1 MSISNVKL
9 TKHLSRIDNEVAE
22 IKQEL
27 HAAIESMLS
36 ICDTAQKKYKE
47 NEALQATVSEIYQ
60 VCTVHDI
67 LRQRLD
73 KIKRESARIADPNLP
88 EDDDDLLEG
97 PQTGDEG
104 MSEEQIQKL
113 LES

>member
-1 MSISNVKL
+1 MSISNAKI
-9 TKHLSRIDNEVAE
+9 TKHLGRIDNEVAE

-27 HAAIESMLS
+27 HDAIESVLA
-36 ICDTAQKKYKE
+36 ICDKTQKKHKN
-47 NEALQATVSEIYQ
+47 NEALQEATSEIYQ
-60 VCTVHDI
+60 ICTVHDI

-97 PQTGDEG
+97 PQTGDDG